1 MVITILTTIFA
12 LAVLVT
18 VHEAGHYFVA
28 RWCGVKVLRFSVGFG
43 RPIFTRLGKDGTE
56 YVFAWLP
63 LGGYVRMLDSRND
76 AVATNELSTA
86 FDLKSP
92 WQRIAIVVAGPLVN
106 LLFAGLLY
114 AVVQVSGTPQLIP
127 VAVALDKE
135 ISGFETPQRILAI
148 DDQATPTWEAVNI
161 ALAKRIGETTS
172 ISFLLQ
178 GLDEPALQG
187 QAVAPNELDTL
198 PALGAPVERTFA
210 VTRWMSA
217 AVQSSPMTQLGLQPW
232 RPNVPIML
240 DHIVP
245 QGSAEAA
252 GLQVADKIVAINQQ
266 PMAGYSE
273 FVGFIQS
280 HADMAVSVTLERN
293 SQRLE
298 VPVQLGS
305 YTNELGERM
314 GLIGIGVAPISWPQS
329 MQFEQQLGLFAGLV
343 AGGQQAL
350 DMAALTLS
358 FLGRMLQGLVSIE
371 HLSGPISI
379 AKIAGASAESG
390 VIAYISFMAYLSVSL
405 GVLNLLP
412 VPMLDGGHLVYYL
425 VEVVT
430 GRKVPEH
437 IQAIGLRIGMAIVF
451 SVMIIAISNDLM
463 PYFNL
468 ILG

>member
-1 MVITILTTIFA
+1 MVMTILTTLFA

-43 RPIFTRLGKDGTE
+43 RPIFRILGKDGTE

-76 AVATNELSTA
+76 ELNTSDLSAA

-92 WQRIAIVVAGPLVN
+92 WQRIAIVAAGPLVN

-127 VAVALDKE
+127 VAVAVEKD
-135 ISGFETPQRILAI
+135 ISGFESPQQIIAI
-148 DDQATPTWEAVNI
+148 DGHKTPTWEAVNI
-161 ALAKRIGETTS
+161 ALAKRIGETTT
-172 ISFLLQ
+172 INFLLQ
-178 GLDEPALQG
+178 GLDERLLQE
-187 QAVAPNELDTL
+187 QAISPNKLDFL
-198 PALGAPVERTFA
+198 PVLGVPVERDFA

-217 AVQSSPMTQLGLQPW
+217 SIQSSPMAQLGLQPW
-232 RPNVPIML
+232 RPNVPITL

-245 QGSAEAA
+245 KGSAEIA
-252 GLQVADKIVAINQQ
+252 GLQVGDKIVAINQQ
-266 PMAGYSE
+266 PMAGYNE
-273 FVGFIQS
+273 FVTFVQS
-280 HADMAVSVTLERN
+280 HADMEVIVTLERQ
-293 SQRLE
+293 SKSLE
-298 VPVQLGS
+298 IPVRLGS
-305 YTNELGERM
+305 YENKLGSRI
-314 GLIGIGVAPISWPQS
+314 GLIGIGVASISWPQS
-329 MQFEQQLGLFAGLV
+329 IQFEQQLGLVAGLV
-343 AGGQQAL
+343 SGSQKALEMAG
-350 DMAALTLS
+350 LTLN
-358 FLGRMLQGLVSIE
+358 FLGQMVQGLVSIE

-412 VPMLDGGHLVYYL
+412 VPMLDGGHLLYYL

-430 GRKVPEH
+430 GRKVPER
-437 IQAIGLRIGMAIVF
+437 IQAIGLRIGMALVF
-451 SVMIIAISNDLM
+451 SIMIIAVANDLM
-463 PYFNL
+463 RL
-468 ILG
+468 

>member
-1 MVITILTTIFA
+1 MVMTILTTLFA

-43 RPIFTRLGKDGTE
+43 RPIFRILGKDGTE

-76 AVATNELSTA
+76 ELNTSDLSAA

-92 WQRIAIVVAGPLVN
+92 WQRIAIVAAGPLVN

-127 VAVALDKE
+127 VAVAVEKD
-135 ISGFETPQRILAI
+135 ISGFESPQQIIAI
-148 DDQATPTWEAVNI
+148 DGHKTPTWEAVNI
-161 ALAKRIGETTS
+161 ALAKRIGETTT
-172 ISFLLQ
+172 INFLLQ
-178 GLDEPALQG
+178 GLDERLLQE
-187 QAVAPNELDTL
+187 QAISPNKLDFL
-198 PALGAPVERTFA
+198 PVLGVPVERDFA

-217 AVQSSPMTQLGLQPW
+217 SIQSSPMAQLGLQPW
-232 RPNVPIML
+232 RPNVPITL

-245 QGSAEAA
+245 KGSAEIA
-252 GLQVADKIVAINQQ
+252 GLQVGDKIVAINQQ
-266 PMAGYSE
+266 PMAGYNE
-273 FVGFIQS
+273 FVTFVQS
-280 HADMAVSVTLERN
+280 HADMEVIVTLERQ
-293 SQRLE
+293 SKSLE
-298 VPVQLGS
+298 IPVRLGS
-305 YTNELGERM
+305 YENKLGSRI
-314 GLIGIGVAPISWPQS
+314 GLIGIGVASISWPQS
-329 MQFEQQLGLFAGLV
+329 IQFEQQLGLVAGLV
-343 AGGQQAL
+343 SGSQKALEMAG
-350 DMAALTLS
+350 LTLN
-358 FLGRMLQGLVSIE
+358 FLGQMVQGLVSIE

-412 VPMLDGGHLVYYL
+412 VPMLDGGHLLYYL

-430 GRKVPEH
+430 GRKVPER
-437 IQAIGLRIGMAIVF
+437 IQAIGLRIGMALVF
-451 SVMIIAISNDLM
+451 SIMIIAIANDLM
-463 PYFNL
+463 RL
-468 ILG
+468 

>member
-1 MVITILTTIFA
+1 MVMTILTTLFA

-43 RPIFTRLGKDGTE
+43 RPIFRILGKDGTE

-76 AVATNELSTA
+76 ELNTSDLSAA

-92 WQRIAIVVAGPLVN
+92 WQRIAIVAAGPLVN

-127 VAVALDKE
+127 VAVAVEKD
-135 ISGFETPQRILAI
+135 ISGFESPQQIIAI
-148 DDQATPTWEAVNI
+148 DGHKTPTWEAVNI
-161 ALAKRIGETTS
+161 ALAKRIGETTT
-172 ISFLLQ
+172 INFLLQ
-178 GLDEPALQG
+178 GLDERLLQE
-187 QAVAPNELDTL
+187 QAISPNKLDFL
-198 PALGAPVERTFA
+198 PVLGVPVERDFA

-217 AVQSSPMTQLGLQPW
+217 SIQSSPMAQLGLQPW
-232 RPNVPIML
+232 RPNVPITL

-245 QGSAEAA
+245 KGSAEIA
-252 GLQVADKIVAINQQ
+252 GLQVGDKIVAINQQ
-266 PMAGYSE
+266 PMAGYNE
-273 FVGFIQS
+273 FVTFVQS
-280 HADMAVSVTLERN
+280 HADMEVIVTLERQ
-293 SQRLE
+293 SKSLE
-298 VPVQLGS
+298 IPVRLGS
-305 YTNELGERM
+305 YENKLGSRI
-314 GLIGIGVAPISWPQS
+314 GLIGIGVASISWPQS
-329 MQFEQQLGLFAGLV
+329 IQFEQQLGLVAGLV
-343 AGGQQAL
+343 SGSQKALEMAG
-350 DMAALTLS
+350 LTLN
-358 FLGRMLQGLVSIE
+358 FLGQMVQGLVSIE

-412 VPMLDGGHLVYYL
+412 VPMLDGGHLLYYL

-430 GRKVPEH
+430 GRKVPER
-437 IQAIGLRIGMAIVF
+437 IQAIGLRIGMALVF
-451 SVMIIAISNDLM
+451 TIMIIAVANDLM
-463 PYFNL
+463 RL
-468 ILG
+468 